1 MNTTTTHLNEDAAC
15 FADALEGFA
24 ALCAADQTALIAD
37 LRAGRASKP
46 AIQVARLALA
56 DSIDGAFDED
66 ITTKGQTLCTL
77 SQACKWPR
85 PRA

>member
-1 MNTTTTHLNEDAAC
+1 MNTTTHLNEDAAC
-15 FADALEGFA
+15 FAEALESFA

-66 ITTKGQTLCTL
+66 IADALRAGATEPTTTNANQ
-77 SQACKWPR
+77 P
-85 PRA
+85 